1 MNNSANPNPE
11 GQPAVKDNQ
20 GGGEFSGLS
29 YEEALAALEQ
39 IVAQLESGEANLDES
54 MSLFQ
59 KGMALS
65 KICAA
70 KLSAI
75 EKEITQLVE
84 KTDGQIEEK
93 PFGEEL

>member
-1 MNNSANPNPE
+1 MNNSVNTDPE
-11 GQPAVKDNQ
+11 GQPAVKDNL
-20 GGGEFSGLS
+20 GNDEFSGLS

-39 IVAQLESGEANLDES
+39 IVAQLESGDANLDES

-59 KGMALS
+59 KGMTLS

-75 EKEITQLVE
+75 EKEITQLIE

-93 PFGEEL
+93 PFSEEL